1 MDALQ
6 SDVCAVQHGVAGST
20 VAGPRAGVAA
30 WPIRQVPAV
39 LCQIALPRAAA
50 VVLVPVADPPA
61 RDGRTVLPLCQG
73 CLQPQAGRCGLQGTR
88 PMGGLPTRRRVG
100 VLLAPQT
107 GGQGGSVSAGRQGAG
122 WPVWHVVD
130 SAKIQLGELRR
141 VEEGV
146 AVGWL

>member
-6 SDVCAVQHGVAGST
+6 ADVCAVQHGVAGRT

-30 WPIRQVPAV
+30 RTVRQVPAV
-39 LCQIALPRAAA
+39 LREIALPGATA

-61 RDGRTVLPLCQG
+61 RDGRPVLPLCQG
-73 CLQPQAGRCGLQGTR
+73 CRQPQAGRCGLQGTR
-88 PMGGLPTRRRVG
+88 PVGGLPTRRRAG

-107 GGQGGSVSAGRQGAG
+107 GGQGGRVSAGGQGAG

-130 SAKIQLGELRR
+130 CAKIQLGELWR